1 MKKYAENDLQGKL
14 LNMYPDIRKKGVSLN
29 LHYDDAKKSYVV
41 KLTTDSKEQSILL
54 PEADA
59 ETCMT
64 GKICQPFK
72 AELDDV
78 LSRFAGK

>member
-1 MKKYAENDLQGKL
+1 MKKYTADVLQSKL
-14 LNMYPDIRKKGVSLN
+14 LSMYPDIGKEGLSLRLN
-29 LHYDDAKKSYVV
+29 YDDGKKSWIV
-41 KLTTDSKEQSILL
+41 KLAKNGKDQIITL

-59 ETCMT
+59 DTCMT

-78 LSRFAGK
+78 LNRFEGR